1 MENSGYNFSGMNNR
15 YGDLISDPGLSPNA
29 GKPSRPLSKYWCFG
43 SLNGIFIACNRSCS
57 SPYGSR
63 TKKILVRPKCFIL
76 YFFFLSK
83 IDC

>member
-1 MENSGYNFSGMNNR
+1 MMENSGYNFSGMNNR

-63 TKKILVRPKCFIL
+63 TKNIRKVHMF
-76 YFFFLSK
+76 YFFYFFY
-83 IDC
+83 I